1 MKAEISIWNDEK
13 ENSNITHAEL
23 IPIDGITPKENIPPY
38 PYIDLGS
45 ITMNTRVHINLGNNI
60 ILNTDNEYFK
70 LLMKR
75 GQEILHYYSMNVEDK
90 TNDERKS

>member
-1 MKAEISIWNDEK
+1 MKAEISIWDDK
-13 ENSNITHAEL
+13 EEHSDITQAEL

-60 ILNTDNEYFK
+60 VLNTDKEYFK

-75 GQEILHYYSMNVEDK
+75 GNEILNYYSINVEDK
-90 TNDERKS
+90 INERKS